1 MSDSL
6 FRNPTVTPFVECPNC
21 KRLIEYGSKH
31 CSACHE
37 EIDEEYALASAMI
50 VIQNTRACSL
60 ANTIKTGEPG
70 AIIVFLVS
78 LLGAYVAGPSLVIAS
93 LLTPL
98 LGLSATISWFIRFG
112 SFELGDEEFAKAKRD
127 MRNSL
132 KLWVVLLAV
141 LLLLITYLLKTG
153 YQTL

>member
-1 MSDSL
+1 MDDSL
-6 FRNPTVTPFVECPNC
+6 FKTPAVTPFVECPNC
-21 KRLIEYGSKH
+21 KRLIEYGSKR

>member
-6 FRNPTVTPFVECPNC
+6 FKAPTVTPFVVCPNC
-21 KRLIEYGSKH
+21 KRLIEYGSKR
-31 CSACHE
+31 CPGCHE
-37 EIDEEYALASAMI
+37 EINEEYARASAMI

-60 ANTIKTGEPG
+60 ANTIKTAELG
-70 AIIVFLVS
+70 AVFVFLAS
-78 LLGAYVAGPSLVIAS
+78 LFGAYVAGPSLVIAS
-93 LLTPL
+93 LLTPV
-98 LGLSATISWFIRFG
+98 LGVAATISWFVRFG
-112 SFELGDEEFAKAKRD
+112 SFKLGDEEFAKAKRD

-141 LLLLITYLLKTG
+141 MLLLITYLLKTG